1 MVDQE
6 NAPQPAAEKPAAEK
20 PAAEKPAAEE
30 AKSAREA
37 GRRRA
42 YRPSSARPGRRPAAA
57 RESAF
62 NALLW
67 VLDGAT
73 GLVEELRHNDLGL
86 PEAFWT
92 HAYAAR
98 REGLLALRSLLDTLI
113 DEAPATS
120 SPEGAPEKAPQRR
133 GEVQIDF

>member
-1 MVDQE
+1 MADHE
-6 NAPQPAAEKPAAEK
+6 NAPQPAAEKPAAEV
-20 PAAEKPAAEE
+20 

-62 NALLW
+62 HALLW

-86 PEAFWT
+86 PEAFWM

-120 SPEGAPEKAPQRR
+120 PPEAAPEKPPHRR

>member
-1 MVDQE
+1 MSDHEHV
-6 NAPQPAAEKPAAEK
+6 PPPAAGEPAA
-20 PAAEKPAAEE
+20 AE
-30 AKSAREA
+30 AKNAREA

-42 YRPSSARPGRRPAAA
+42 YRSASARPGRRPAAA

-62 NALLW
+62 HALLW

-86 PEAFWT
+86 PEAFWM

-98 REGLLALRSLLDTLI
+98 REGLLALRSLLDELI
-113 DEAPATS
+113 DEAATP
-120 SPEGAPEKAPQRR
+120 SPTEAPPEQPPQRR
-133 GEVQIDF
+133 SGIQIDF

>member
-1 MVDQE
+1 MADHE
-6 NAPQPAAEKPAAEK
+6 NAPQ

-30 AKSAREA
+30 AKSARQA

-62 NALLW
+62 HALLW

-86 PEAFWT
+86 PEAFWM

-120 SPEGAPEKAPQRR
+120 PPEAAPEKPPQRR